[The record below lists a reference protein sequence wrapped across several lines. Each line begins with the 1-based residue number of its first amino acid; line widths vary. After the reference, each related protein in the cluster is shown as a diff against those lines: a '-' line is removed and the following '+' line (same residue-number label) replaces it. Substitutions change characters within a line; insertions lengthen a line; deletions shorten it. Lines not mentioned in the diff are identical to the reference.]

1 MKTEF
6 ARNAVLV
13 ACLAAFAPN
22 AHAQASERKGLL
34 LGASIGLGNS
44 SPDQC
49 EECKTGLAVEGRIG
63 TMLKPRLGLLAWGGS
78 VAASNNILS
87 DRRGRHAGLIAA
99 LQYWP
104 SDRIWLRAGAGVA
117 SVEREDP
124 PRFSYS
130 STHPGGMAGIGLE
143 INPRNT
149 IVFELALLDLLSGSS
164 PARFPSEPRQK
175 STVNTVIF
183 SVGATFYSRR

>member
-1 MKTEF
+1 M
-6 ARNAVLV
+6 RNVVLLASLV
-13 ACLAAFAPN
+13 ALAPN
-22 AHAQASERKGLL
+22 ALAQANERKGLL
-34 LGASIGLGNS
+34 LGASIGIGNS

-49 EECKTGLAVEGRIG
+49 LECKTGLLVEGRIG

-87 DRRGRHAGLIAA
+87 DRRGRHTGLIAA

-104 SDRIWLRAGAGVA
+104 SDRVWLRAGAGVA

-124 PRFSYS
+124 PLFSYS
-130 STHPGGMAGIGLE
+130 TTHAAGMAGIGLE
-143 INPRNT
+143 INPRNK
-149 IVFELALLDLLSGSS
+149 VVVELALLDLFSGSS

-175 STVNTVIF
+175 STVNTLMF
-183 SVGATFYSRR
+183 SVGATFYRR

>member
-1 MKTEF
+1 MVLM
-6 ARNAVLV
+6 RNLVLLASLV
-13 ACLAAFAPN
+13 ALAPN
-22 AHAQASERKGLL
+22 VLAQANERKGLL

-49 EECKTGLAVEGRIG
+49 EECKTGLDVEGRIG
-63 TMLKPRLGLLAWGGS
+63 TMLKPRLALLAWGGS
-78 VAASNNILS
+78 VGASNNLLS
-87 DRRGRHAGLIAA
+87 DRRGRHTGLIAA

-104 SDRIWLRAGAGVA
+104 SDRIWLRAGAGAA

-130 STHPGGMAGIGLE
+130 TTHAAGMAGIGLE
-143 INPRNT
+143 INPRNK
-149 IVFELALLDLLSGSS
+149 IVIELALLDLLSGSS

-175 STVNTVIF
+175 STVNTLIF
-183 SVGATFYSRR
+183 SIGATFYSRGH